1 MSRKQKYD
9 YQFKLDL
16 VNQVIREE
24 NSVHGLSKLHGL
36 AKSQIQFWCKLYEHH
51 GEKGLEN
58 IVFKS
63 YTADEKLEIIR
74 YYQAS
79 GLSLIE
85 TCAIF
90 MVASF
95 STLYQWVVKFEQGG
109 YQVLVDKRGDHF
121 KKDKTAKR
129 MVKKKVIP
137 GINDSM
143 TDLERLTIE
152 NEYLRAEVAYLKKL
166 EALAQSKQ
174 VKKKKP

>member
-1 MSRKQKYD
+1 
-9 YQFKLDL
+9 
-16 VNQVIREE
+16 
-24 NSVHGLSKLHGL
+24 
-36 AKSQIQFWCKLYEHH
+36 
-51 GEKGLEN
+51 
-58 IVFKS
+58 
-63 YTADEKLEIIR
+63 
-74 YYQAS
+74 
-79 GLSLIE
+79 
-85 TCAIF
+85 

>member
-16 VNQVIREE
+16 VNKVIREE
-24 NSVHGLSKLHGL
+24 NSVHGLSDMHGL
-36 AKSQIQFWCKLYEHH
+36 AKSQLQFWCKLHEYH
-51 GEKGLEN
+51 GEKGLED
-58 IVFKS
+58 IAVKS

-74 YYQAS
+74 YYQSS
-79 GLSLIE
+79 GLSLID

-95 STLYQWVVKFEQGG
+95 STLFQWVVKFEQSG
-109 YQVLVDKRGDHF
+109 YQGLVDKRGDHL
-121 KKDKTAKR
+121 
-129 MVKKKVIP
+129 KKKKTPKGMAKTKVVP
-137 GINDSM
+137 GIKDSM

>member
-1 MSRKQKYD
+1 
-9 YQFKLDL
+9 QFKLDL
-16 VNQVIREE
+16 VNKLIGEA
-24 NSVHGLSKLHGL
+24 NSVYVLSDMHGL
-36 AKSQIQFWCKLYEHH
+36 AKSQLQFWCKLHEHH
-51 GEKGLEN
+51 GEKGLED
-58 IVFKS
+58 IVVKS

-79 GLSLIE
+79 ELSLID

-95 STLYQWVVKFEQGG
+95 STLYQWVVKFEQSG
-109 YQVLVDKRGDHF
+109 YQGLVDKRGDHLKN
-121 KKDKTAKR
+121 KKTTKR
-129 MVKKKVIP
+129 MAKKKVVP
-137 GINDSM
+137 GIKDSM

>member
-1 MSRKQKYD
+1 MED
-9 YQFKLDL
+9 IA
-16 VNQVIREE
+16 V
-24 NSVHGLSKLHGL
+24 
-36 AKSQIQFWCKLYEHH
+36 
-51 GEKGLEN
+51 
-58 IVFKS
+58 KS

-79 GLSLIE
+79 GLSLID

-95 STLYQWVVKFEQGG
+95 STLFQWVVKFEQSG
-109 YQVLVDKRGDHF
+109 YQGLVDKRGDHL
-121 KKDKTAKR
+121 KKKKTLKR
-129 MVKKKVIP
+129 MAKTKVVP
-137 GINDSM
+137 GIKDSM

-152 NEYLRAEVAYLKKL
+152 NEYLRAEIAYLKKL

>member
-16 VNQVIREE
+16 VNKVIKEE
-24 NSVHGLSKLHGL
+24 HSVHELSNMYGL
-36 AKSQIQFWCKLYEHH
+36 AKSQLQFWCKLHEHH
-51 GEKGLEN
+51 GEKGLED
-58 IVFKS
+58 IAVKS

-79 GLSLIE
+79 GLSLID

-95 STLYQWVVKFEQGG
+95 STLFQWVVKFEQIG
-109 YQVLVDKRGDHF
+109 YQGLVDKRGDHL
-121 KKDKTAKR
+121 KKKKTPKR
-129 MVKKKVIP
+129 MAKTKVVP
-137 GINDSM
+137 GIKDSM